1 MLFLHLVNLEELASQ
16 TAVVGVGFDESVFNE
31 SDVILNDL
39 HLRAAL
45 SHLELVVLLYLIALV
60 CNLLELRNTSSQIA
74 VNFGCKS
81 TQSFIAL
88 GLKVEHVSLLNY
100 ARTLVCFTVSLNVN
114 YIAT

>member
-1 MLFLHLVNLEELASQ
+1 MLFLQLVNLEELASQ
-16 TAVVGVGFDESVFNE
+16 TAVVRVGLDESVFNE
-31 SDVILNDL
+31 SYVVLNDF
-39 HLRAAL
+39 HLLAAL

-88 GLKVEHVSLLNY
+88 GLKVEDVSLLNY
-100 ARTLVCFTVSLNVN
+100 ARALVCFSGS
-114 YIAT
+114 